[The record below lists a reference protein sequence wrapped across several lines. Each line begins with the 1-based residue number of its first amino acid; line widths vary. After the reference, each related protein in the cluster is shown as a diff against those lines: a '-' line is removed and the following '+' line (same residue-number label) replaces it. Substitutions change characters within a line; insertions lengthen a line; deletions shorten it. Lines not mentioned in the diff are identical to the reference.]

1 MPNEGIGAEYPLND
15 RIQIVFI
22 LFFFIVWILDSF
34 MLRITALSNGVIS
47 ILITVLIGVVF
58 LIMGVYLIRTSH
70 SVVFNP
76 EEIKII
82 DTGVYGWV
90 RHPMYLGELLFLLG
104 LAITT
109 FSLLSVV
116 VWAAFFV
123 FLDRMATFEEKD
135 LTRIMGQQYVDY
147 RKRVRKWIP
156 F

>member
-70 SVVFNP
+70 SVVFKP

-123 FLDRMATFEEKD
+123 FLDRMATFEEKE

>member
-1 MPNEGIGAEYPLND
+1 
-15 RIQIVFI
+15 
-22 LFFFIVWILDSF
+22 
-34 MLRITALSNGVIS
+34 
-47 ILITVLIGVVF
+47 
-58 LIMGVYLIRTSH
+58 
-70 SVVFNP
+70 
-76 EEIKII
+76 
-82 DTGVYGWV
+82 
-90 RHPMYLGELLFLLG
+90 MYLGELLFLLG

-123 FLDRMATFEEKD
+123 FLDRMATFEEKE